1 MCWTEVLAW
10 FLMHGTGVSGLVT
23 CRHFVNKTT
32 MLSLRL
38 FTDCI
43 SLHLFLVSLKPSLG
57 LSTSFWEW
65 FIWKSHVQVSPWQFH
80 TISRVKWSLSQALG
94 DYVYSP
100 TQDQKVMIPPNVHLH
115 LPPHTY
121 ITLNLREPWTD
132 LSGQKEAPLSGASLE
147 PEGESSRQNE
157 EMTLVKGYREIWG
170 YT

>member
-1 MCWTEVLAW
+1 
-10 FLMHGTGVSGLVT
+10 
-23 CRHFVNKTT
+23 
-32 MLSLRL
+32 
-38 FTDCI
+38 
-43 SLHLFLVSLKPSLG
+43 
-57 LSTSFWEW
+57 
-65 FIWKSHVQVSPWQFH
+65 
-80 TISRVKWSLSQALG
+80 
-94 DYVYSP
+94 
-100 TQDQKVMIPPNVHLH
+100 MIPPNVHLH